1 MSATAVLNLSK
12 AGFTDAQVQAL
23 AQYFDEQVATKADI
37 EELRLE
43 IGQVRLEIEKV
54 RSDLTVEIEK
64 VRADLTI
71 EIEKVRSDL
80 EQKIAAVDLRLSET
94 KADIVKWVAGLLVAQ
109 GAAVVAL
116 IRFLP
121 GMHP

>member
-43 IGQVRLEIEKV
+43 IEKVRSDLTIEIEKV

-64 VRADLTI
+64 VR
-71 EIEKVRSDL
+71 SDL
-80 EQKIAAVDLRLSET
+80 ELKIAAVDLRLSET

>member
-1 MSATAVLNLSK
+1 MSATAVLNLST

-43 IGQVRLEIEKV
+43 IGQVRL
-54 RSDLTVEIEK
+54 
-64 VRADLTI
+64 

>member
-37 EELRLE
+37 EQL
-43 IGQVRLEIEKV
+43 RLEIEKV
-54 RSDLTVEIEK
+54 RSDLTLEIGQ
-64 VRADLTI
+64 VRL

-109 GAAVVAL
+109 GAAVVATS
-116 IRFLP
+116 
-121 GMHP
+121 

>member
-54 RSDLTVEIEK
+54 RSDLT
-64 VRADLTI
+64 I

>member
-1 MSATAVLNLSK
+1 MSATAVLNLST

-54 RSDLTVEIEK
+54 RSDLT
-64 VRADLTI
+64 L

>member
-37 EELRLE
+37 EQL
-43 IGQVRLEIEKV
+43 RLEIEKV
-54 RSDLTVEIEK
+54 RSDITLEIGQ
-64 VRADLTI
+64 VRL

>member
-64 VRADLTI
+64 VR
-71 EIEKVRSDL
+71 SDL

>member
-1 MSATAVLNLSK
+1 MSATAVLNLSE

-37 EELRLE
+37 EQL
-43 IGQVRLEIEKV
+43 RLEIEKV
-54 RSDLTVEIEK
+54 RSDLTLEIGQ
-64 VRADLTI
+64 VRL

>member
-54 RSDLTVEIEK
+54 R
-64 VRADLTI
+64 ADLTI

-109 GAAVVAL
+109 G
-116 IRFLP
+116 
-121 GMHP
+121 

>member
-37 EELRLE
+37 EHL
-43 IGQVRLEIEKV
+43 RLEIEKV
-54 RSDLTVEIEK
+54 RSDLTLEIGQ
-64 VRADLTI
+64 
-71 EIEKVRSDL
+71 VRSDL

>member
-37 EELRLE
+37 EEVRSDLTLE
-43 IGQVRLEIEKV
+43 IGQVRL
-54 RSDLTVEIEK
+54 
-64 VRADLTI
+64 

>member
-54 RSDLTVEIEK
+54 RSDL
-64 VRADLTI
+64 
-71 EIEKVRSDL
+71 

>member
-64 VRADLTI
+64 VRSDLTV
-71 EIEKVRSDL
+71 ESRRCGPTWNRRSPPSICGCR
-80 EQKIAAVDLRLSET
+80 KPRPTSSN
-94 KADIVKWVAGLLVAQ
+94 GS
-109 GAAVVAL
+109 
-116 IRFLP
+116 P
-121 GMHP
+121 GCWSRKGRRSSR

>member
-23 AQYFDEQVATKADI
+23 AQYFDEQVATKADT
-37 EELRLE
+37 EQL
-43 IGQVRLEIEKV
+43 RLEIEKV
-54 RSDLTVEIEK
+54 RSDLTLEIGQ
-64 VRADLTI
+64 VRL

>member
-37 EELRLE
+37 EQL
-43 IGQVRLEIEKV
+43 RLEIEKV
-54 RSDLTVEIEK
+54 RSDLTLEIGQ
-64 VRADLTI
+64 VRL

>member
-37 EELRLE
+37 EQL
-43 IGQVRLEIEKV
+43 RLEIEKV
-54 RSDLTVEIEK
+54 RSDLTLEIGQ
-64 VRADLTI
+64 A
-71 EIEKVRSDL
+71 RSDL
-80 EQKIAAVDLRLSET
+80 EQKIAAVELRLSET

-116 IRFLP
+116 IGFLP

>member
-54 RSDLTVEIEK
+54 RSDLT
-64 VRADLTI
+64 
-71 EIEKVRSDL
+71 
-80 EQKIAAVDLRLSET
+80 QKIAAVDLPLSET